1 MAVPEPVLTARDLH
15 RPGALGTEFTHE
27 LEIRACPL
35 LRGECGSRLTDWH
48 LPCPPSRALRVSP
61 ATRARGARLSQLHSC
76 AVHRVCWSWRD
87 RQSPR
92 PGVED
97 WPEAWTRG
105 TGVFPGRVRAR
116 RRDAAVSGCWRG
128 RADRFRQS
136 RGRFPS
142 ATRHPVLAEAWGS
155 VSTSGSSLG
164 RCVLSRPVLQAPLP
178 LRAGGSPGRGSPRG
192 GTLGA
197 GRSAHGPRVGEP
209 RGVRSSSTLAG
220 EGCDL
225 RRPRQGPWS
234 PRH

>member
-27 LEIRACPL
+27 LGIRACPL

-76 AVHRVCWSWRD
+76 AAHRVCWSWRD

-92 PGVED
+92 PGAEA

-116 RRDAAVSGCWRG
+116 RRGGGTPQCPAAGGDGLTVSG
-128 RADRFRQS
+128 RAE
-136 RGRFPS
+136 G
-142 ATRHPVLAEAWGS
+142 
-155 VSTSGSSLG
+155 VS
-164 RCVLSRPVLQAPLP
+164 PLP
-178 LRAGGSPGRGSPRG
+178 PATPSWPKPGVASVPRGAHWEGGRSPGPFSRLHFHFGWKPWAGQPPGRNPG
-192 GTLGA
+192 GGAQCPWPSVWRTA
-197 GRSAHGPRVGEP
+197 GREELQHPGG
-209 RGVRSSSTLAG
+209 RGL
-220 EGCDL
+220 
-225 RRPRQGPWS
+225 
-234 PRH
+234 